1 MEEGDKLSESGSGSA
16 MLSASMRGRGR
27 GTGSSCLLSVAGNV
41 SIFYNLFILTSNS
54 SSGSRVWV
62 SIVRVLSVT
71 SGTRQICI
79 LFLLSTLN
87 YQTDLSLPN
96 LAEFFSWYQ
105 GRLEG
110 DIGSSHTHTCVQ
122 DD

>member
-1 MEEGDKLSESGSGSA
+1 
-16 MLSASMRGRGR
+16 
-27 GTGSSCLLSVAGNV
+27 
-41 SIFYNLFILTSNS
+41 
-54 SSGSRVWV
+54 
-62 SIVRVLSVT
+62 LSVT

-87 YQTDLSLPN
+87 YQPDLSLPN

-110 DIGSSHTHTCVQ
+110 AATHTPAYKMTNGNLAPASW
-122 DD
+122 DDAIVTVEKMLDCTPADNIAAEAGGLCGGEVSF